1 MLKRHVITHLTKN
14 EFYKMNLYSIIKN
27 HKMLMNWLK
36 HEFLSFFYLIMNQ
49 MNLKETFFG
58 ITCLQGKTFFC
69 WKKFPMKNFLVLNK
83 NWNFEKKII
92 FENHRKVKNE
102 IRIWRSGRIRIRST
116 AEDHNGKIFI
126 RRSSEDRSYL

>member
-1 MLKRHVITHLTKN
+1 MNFWVFLLDN
-14 EFYKMNLYSIIKN
+14 EPNEL
-27 HKMLMNWLK
+27 
-36 HEFLSFFYLIMNQ
+36 ERDFFSASHAS
-49 MNLKETFFG
+49 KERLFSAE
-58 ITCLQGKTFFC
+58 
-69 WKKFPMKNFLVLNK
+69 KKFPMKNFLVLNK

-92 FENHRKVKNE
+92 SENHRKVKKE